1 MAASAS
7 AGLGTSSS
15 VADIPMEREDSSA
28 DGDVVD
34 PSLDYDQPP
43 ATQPLA
49 MQLLATPPVTQ
60 LLAMQHPAMPP
71 ATQLPVMPP
80 ATQLLAMPPAT
91 QLPTMPPATQ
101 LLAMPPA
108 TQLPAMLPA
117 VVWPAETN
125 LVFAPGSTRLALMLQ
140 SLPLRA
146 VIRDAIENAR
156 AFLLFESSFPEAV
169 NIPAAMKRC
178 FTDAAAGSQNP
189 MAPYIFARLNQEDEY
204 AEHLGHLVSVSQ
216 DQVLR
221 Y

>member
-60 LLAMQHPAMPP
+60 LLATQHPAMPP
-71 ATQLPVMPP
+71 ATQLPV
-80 ATQLLAMPPAT
+80 
-91 QLPTMPPATQ
+91 MPPATQ